1 MKNRKNIEAPALVTV
16 VYMGDSVTF
25 GQHVDPKHIWTT
37 LVSEKLTEQYRDT
50 AVNILSL
57 NRGVSGET
65 TRMGLERFPEDVQ
78 NHRPDLLVLQFGL
91 NDCNCWL
98 TDLGLPRV
106 SEAAFRANL
115 KEMIERARRFGT
127 EHVVLGNNY
136 PTLRYKVM
144 LSGEP
149 YEQANER
156 YSIIVREVARET
168 TVHFCDTRGAFL
180 KYDKKDLER
189 FLLPF
194 PDQLHL
200 SAEGH
205 RIYAE
210 TLWPLIKD
218 TVGGIVAAKT
228 GGGPLIG

>member
-1 MKNRKNIEAPALVTV
+1 MVNASRVDAPLLVTV

-25 GQHVDPKHIWTT
+25 GQHVDRKQIWTT
-37 LVSEKLTEQYRDT
+37 LVSERLAEEYRDT
-50 AVNILSL
+50 TVNILCL

-65 TRMGLERFPEDVQ
+65 TRMGLERFPGDVQ
-78 NHRPDLLVLQFGL
+78 NHRPDLMTLQFGL

-115 KEMIERARRFGT
+115 KEMIDRARRFGAK
-127 EHVVLGNNY
+127 HVVLGNNY

-149 YEQANER
+149 YEHANER
-156 YSIIVREVARET
+156 YSKIVEELARET
-168 TVHFCDTRGAFL
+168 GVHFCDTRRAFL
-180 KYDKKDLER
+180 SYSKEDLAG

-200 SAEGH
+200 TVEGH
-205 RIYAE
+205 RVYAE
-210 TLWPLIKD
+210 CIWPFITDCVSAIVNKKCGS
-218 TVGGIVAAKT
+218 GGA
-228 GGGPLIG
+228 